1 MTAKSA
7 KNKPSHKV
15 LRTMKHGEVF
25 TREKEITEMLNQVD
39 AEVSRLDSRFLESAC
54 GDGNFLEAIVRARF
68 HQILKTSSSS
78 DIRMERDLFSSIASI
93 YGIEILADNVESCRN
108 RIYKITDEFLSQNY
122 RGQNAIKI
130 RKTIRYLISLNIVHG
145 DALNLR
151 QVSDHSKPIV
161 FCEWSFVDERLVK
174 RRDFVFRDL
183 VEYELIASEGLFSD
197 LGEQVFIPTP
207 IKEYPL
213 MDFLELSYE

>member
-7 KNKPSHKV
+7 KSKPSDKV

-25 TREKEITEMLNQVD
+25 TREKEIAEMLSLVD
-39 AEVSRLDSRFLESAC
+39 TEVSRLDSRFLESAC
-54 GDGNFLEAIVRARF
+54 GDGNFLEAIVKARF
-68 HQILKTSSSS
+68 QRILTTSNSNYV
-78 DIRMERDLFSSIASI
+78 RMERDVFSCIASI

-108 RIYKITDEFLSQNY
+108 RIYRITDEFLSENY
-122 RGQNAIKI
+122 RGQNGIKI
-130 RKTIRYLISLNIVHG
+130 RKAIRYLISLNIVHG

-151 QVSDHSKPIV
+151 QAEDQTKPIV

-183 VEYELIASEGLFSD
+183 VEYELIAADGLFSD
-197 LGEQVFIPTP
+197 LGEQVYIPTP

-213 MDFLELSYE
+213 IDFLESSYE